1 MHFTVRLLALACF
14 ATTTVACSDDDLDE
28 EETVAA
34 IFDAFQPTMAK
45 IVAKGY
51 EAKNASTSG
60 ANITTPVTGAGDL
73 QGTMTIG
80 GKTAQSSGSNQN
92 FTLWV
97 QLDGPYIDVEDISFV
112 TDNTTDETKLQFP
125 LQITIQPAD
134 NRMAGTLK
142 VALDVDGDIE
152 GTAIFAFTIA
162 TDLADDDVNPAP
174 ICSRITGTITQED
187 THDFDFIL
195 PRDTS
200 TLDAAQ
206 LTKCQGL

>member
-1 MHFTVRLLALACF
+1 MRLDLRLLALACF
-14 ATTTVACSDDDLDE
+14 TMSTVACSDDDLDE

-34 IFDAFQPTMAK
+34 IFDAFQPTIAK

-51 EAKNASTSG
+51 EAKDAATSG
-60 ANITTPVTGAGDL
+60 ANITTPVTAAGDR

-80 GKTAQSSGSNQN
+80 GKTAQSNGGNQN

-112 TDNTTDETKLQFP
+112 TDNTTDASKLQFP
-125 LQITIQPAD
+125 VQITLQPSD
-134 NRMAGTLK
+134 NRMNATLNG
-142 VALDVDGDIE
+142 ALDVDGDIE

-162 TDLADDDVNPAP
+162 TDLADDDGNATP
-174 ICSRITGTITQED
+174 ICSHITGTITQED
-187 THDFDFIL
+187 THDFDFVL

-200 TLDAAQ
+200 TLEAAQ

>member
-14 ATTTVACSDDDLDE
+14 ATSTVACSDDDLDE

-34 IFDAFQPTMAK
+34 IFDAFQPTIAK

-51 EAKNASTSG
+51 EAKDAATSG
-60 ANITTPVTGAGDL
+60 ANITTPVTGTGDV

-80 GKTAQSSGSNQN
+80 GKTAQSSGGNQN

-112 TDNTTDETKLQFP
+112 TDNTTDESKLQFP
-125 LQITIQPAD
+125 VQITLQPSD
-134 NRMAGTLK
+134 NRMTGTLSG
-142 VALDVDGDIE
+142 ALEVDGDIE
-152 GTAIFAFTIA
+152 GTAIFNFTIA
-162 TDLADDDVNPAP
+162 TDLADDDGNPAP
-174 ICSRITGTITQED
+174 LCSHITGTITQDD
-187 THDFDFIL
+187 THDFDFVS

-200 TLDAAQ
+200 ALDAAQ
-206 LTKCQGL
+206 VTKCQTL